1 MVHSM
6 PLRIL
11 VTGFEPFQNQPF
23 NPSGLAA
30 RAVNGR
36 AVHTTIRGG
45 LRSGTIQ
52 GRELRV
58 VWDQGPTELL
68 QCITSLHPHI
78 VISTGMAS
86 DTFRVEQRA
95 DDQQLPIADN
105 LQHLPP
111 TVRATPTRFRATRL
125 PIARIEQ
132 AIRTAGG
139 PVSPSNSAG
148 GFLCDQ
154 VFLTLMDMFYTR
166 GAALGLLRAGFIHTP
181 SNDHVTA
188 PGFASPGPT
197 AILQDV
203 VNNAILGAVT
213 ATLADLTDAEYQRTQ
228 P

>member
-1 MVHSM
+1 M

-30 RAVNGR
+30 LAANGR
-36 AVHTTIRGG
+36 AVHTTINGS

-52 GRELRV
+52 GRVLHV
-58 VWDQGPTELL
+58 LWGGGPNELL
-68 QCITSLHPHI
+68 QHISSVHPHI

-86 DTFRVEQRA
+86 TTFRVEQRA

-105 LQHLPP
+105 QQNLPP

-154 VFLTLMDMFYTR
+154 VFLTLMDLFYTR

-181 SNDHVTA
+181 SNDHVAA

-197 AILQDV
+197 AIAQSI
-203 VNNAILGAVT
+203 VNTAILGAVT
-213 ATLADLTDAEYQRTQ
+213 ATVADLTDAEYQRTQ